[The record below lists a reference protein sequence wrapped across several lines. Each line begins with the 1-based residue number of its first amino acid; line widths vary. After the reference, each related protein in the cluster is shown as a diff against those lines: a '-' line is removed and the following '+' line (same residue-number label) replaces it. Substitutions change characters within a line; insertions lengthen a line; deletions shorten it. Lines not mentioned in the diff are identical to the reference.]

1 MVRLFQNNL
10 TVSSNVK
17 TFFIIYFIKN
27 AEFQFQTNGTKS
39 KTAGAGEAS
48 KAPPELELSRLCPL
62 SPLQTNFPNNNNS
75 PQYYVSPPPTPFQW
89 RKSDRAGLIKTA
101 IM

>member
-1 MVRLFQNNL
+1 MLKTIVAKVIEMAKLFQNNL

-39 KTAGAGEAS
+39 KNMGVGE
-48 KAPPELELSRLCPL
+48 P
-62 SPLQTNFPNNNNS
+62 
-75 PQYYVSPPPTPFQW
+75 
-89 RKSDRAGLIKTA
+89 
-101 IM
+101 